1 MQFCPI
7 WQGRKERR
15 NKGMNQCWLN
25 GRVLNCISSPRK
37 LGKADMESLNKICP
51 SEKSHASQEWACLI
65 VFAMP
70 SHQLGAV
77 QGGSMALAPEQ
88 WYVSKHGNWDSQRFE
103 QYVLLPPHS
112 STAVVME
119 ILLEVKLERCGNP
132 AKNQFHSLK
141 SLPLQCED

>member
-1 MQFCPI
+1 
-7 WQGRKERR
+7 
-15 NKGMNQCWLN
+15 MNQCWLN

-77 QGGSMALAPEQ
+77 QGGK
-88 WYVSKHGNWDSQRFE
+88 YGI
-103 QYVLLPPHS
+103 
-112 STAVVME
+112 STRTVICFKAWQLGQSE
-119 ILLEVKLERCGNP
+119 I
-132 AKNQFHSLK
+132 
-141 SLPLQCED
+141 